1 MALYYKI
8 PQPIEAVQFDGTLK
22 TSKDINKLIKK
33 GNRKDQVAFIF
44 ADKDEENVLLIGAES
59 KVNLNKWTFVD
70 EFGALQILED
80 QDFKAKYQP
89 VDGGQSAGGQ
99 GVVNVK

>member
-33 GNRKDQVAFIF
+33 GNRKDQVAFVF
-44 ADKDEENVLLIGAES
+44 GDTDDENVLLIGAES

-70 EFGALQILED
+70 EFGALQIMSDED
-80 QDFKAKYQP
+80 FITKYQP
-89 VDGGQSAGGQ
+89 VEGGQSGGGQ
-99 GVVNVK
+99 GVVSVK